1 MIGGINLKK
10 VLVVDD
16 TKNIREMLVTYLNME
31 GFKVFEAVNAN
42 EALDVIKTQDIS
54 IVFTDIKMPEVSGTE
69 LLRLIKKHNKNIT
82 VIVMTA
88 FGTIKNAVE
97 CTKLGAA
104 IYLQKPFTTKRVKAV
119 LDEILKKDSLK
130 NNISIHINLAKKL
143 LGEEEL
149 EKAEEVL
156 KKTLVLK
163 DDCAEAYFLIGKLES
178 LRGNTEKA
186 EKFLK
191 TSEIFGYTPQE

>member
-1 MIGGINLKK
+1 MKK

-31 GFKVFEAVNAN
+31 GFKVFEAINAN
-42 EALDVIKTQDIS
+42 EALDIIKTQDIS
-54 IVFTDIKMPEVSGTE
+54 VVFTDIKMPEVSGTE

-104 IYLQKPFTTKRVKAV
+104 VYLQKPFTIKRVKAV

-143 LGEEEL
+143 LAEGEL

-163 DDCAEAYFLIGKLES
+163 DDCAEVYFLISKLES
-178 LRGNTEKA
+178 LRGNNEKA

-191 TSEIFGYTPQE
+191 TSEIFGYTPQQ

>member
-1 MIGGINLKK
+1 MKK

-16 TKNIREMLVTYLNME
+16 TKNIREMLKTYLDME
-31 GFKVFEAVNAN
+31 GFHVFEAINATEAIEIIKN
-42 EALDVIKTQDIS
+42 EDIS

-69 LLRLIKKHNKNIT
+69 LLRLIKKYNKSIT

-104 IYLQKPFTTKRVKAV
+104 AYLQKPFTSKRVKAV
-119 LDEILKKDSLK
+119 LDEVLKKDSIK
-130 NNISIHINLAKKL
+130 NNLIAHLTLAKKL
-143 LGEEEL
+143 IDENEL

-156 KKTLVLK
+156 KKTLTIK
-163 DDCAEAYFLIGKLES
+163 DDCGETYYLISKLEE
-178 LRGNTEKA
+178 LKGDMEKA
-186 EKFLK
+186 NRFRK
-191 TSEIFGYTPQE
+191 TAEIFQFECNLE

>member
-1 MIGGINLKK
+1 MRK

-31 GFKVFEAVNAN
+31 GYKVFQAINAN
-42 EALDVIKTQDIS
+42 EALDIIKNEDIS

-69 LLRLIKKHNKNIT
+69 LLRLIKKHNKSIT

-104 IYLQKPFTTKRVKAV
+104 VYLQKPFTIKRVKAV
-119 LDEILKKDSLK
+119 LDEIIKKDSLK
-130 NNISIHINLAKKL
+130 NNISIHITLAKKL
-143 LGEEEL
+143 LGEGEL

-163 DDCAEAYFLIGKLES
+163 DDCAEVYFLISKLES
-178 LRGNTEKA
+178 LRGNNEKA
-186 EKFLK
+186 EKFLR
-191 TSEIFGYTPQE
+191 TSQIFGYSPQE

>member
-1 MIGGINLKK
+1 MKK

>member
-1 MIGGINLKK
+1 MKK

-31 GFKVFEAVNAN
+31 GFKVFEAINAN
-42 EALDVIKTQDIS
+42 EALDIIKTQDIS

-104 IYLQKPFTTKRVKAV
+104 VYLQKPFTIKRVKAV

-143 LGEEEL
+143 LAEGEL

-163 DDCAEAYFLIGKLES
+163 DDCAEVYFLISKLES
-178 LRGNTEKA
+178 LRGNNEKA

-191 TSEIFGYTPQE
+191 TSEIFGYTPQQ